1 MNKRIFDIL
10 VSSFLILI
18 LFPIFL
24 LIGIFIRIESR
35 GGALYRQK
43 RVGLNNADFII
54 LKFRTMKPNAD
65 QKGLLTIGG
74 RDARI
79 TRVGYFLRKY
89 KLDELP
95 QLFNVF
101 FGQMSLVGPRP
112 EVRKYVTLY
121 SKEQLKVLTVRPGI
135 TDHASIL
142 YANENEL
149 LGKSTDPE
157 KDYIE
162 IIMPAKLTINLKY
175 IADISWNKD
184 LKILKMTVKRILFH
198 R

>member
-1 MNKRIFDIL
+1 M
-10 VSSFLILI
+10 
-18 LFPIFL
+18 FPIFL